1 MILVLSSKMRYYNS
15 GELINSEIKKATII
29 LNNKKSNFYYIKK
42 KIKTQKQSNNTT
54 SSLWPLPCGWHSCW
68 TPEGKVCPGLV
79 RTLAEVTGD

>member
-42 KIKTQKQSNNTT
+42 NQNPKTIQHHYLLPLAPTLWLALLLDTRGKGVSW
-54 SSLWPLPCGWHSCW
+54 SSEDSG
-68 TPEGKVCPGLV
+68 
-79 RTLAEVTGD
+79 RGDR